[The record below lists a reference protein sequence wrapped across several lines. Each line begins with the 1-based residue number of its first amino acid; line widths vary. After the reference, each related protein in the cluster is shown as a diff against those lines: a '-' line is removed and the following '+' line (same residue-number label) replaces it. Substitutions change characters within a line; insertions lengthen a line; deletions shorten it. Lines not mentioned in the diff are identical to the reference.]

1 MSKPHLQHYV
11 DALNPMQRYLVSEF
25 VDNYED
31 GLMSR
36 RDLLERVYRITGSV
50 AAAAGTLLAL
60 GCAPS
65 TAGPS
70 VIPTPTGAPAA
81 TAVAQP
87 GRSPLSVAAN
97 DPAVVAGPVTFPSG
111 DATGDPSS
119 GRLMAYMA
127 RPAGTVGT
135 PGSAGAPG
143 AAGTTGTGRYGA
155 VMICHENRGTSPHYE
170 DVARRFAKAGFVG
183 ISLDLLSRQG
193 GTPAV
198 PANQVGGIISG
209 AGAAERFVEDFKAA
223 MAYLRQQPFV
233 DGNRIGMTGYC
244 FGGGVTLNVAAREP
258 SLRAAIP
265 YYGTPAFPD
274 DLKNAKAAVL
284 GVYAENDARVNASIP
299 TVEQNLRAAGVPFQA
314 KIYPGAGHAF
324 YNDTGGSYN
333 EAAAVAAWKDTLDWL
348 NTHMGA

>member
-1 MSKPHLQHYV
+1 MSKPQLQRYV
-11 DALNPMQRYLVSEF
+11 DALNPMQRYLVTEF

-36 RDLLERVYRITGSV
+36 RDLLERVFRITGSA

-60 GCAPS
+60 GCAPA
-65 TAGPS
+65 TAGPAAAPGATQAPPAG
-70 VIPTPTGAPAA
+70 PTAAPTAGAQA
-81 TAVAQP
+81 

-111 DATGDPSS
+111 DATI
-119 GRLMAYMA
+119 LAYLA
-127 RPAGTVGT
+127 RPAGTE
-135 PGSAGAPG
+135 PH
-143 AAGTTGTGRYGA
+143 GA
-155 VMICHENRGTSPHYE
+155 VMICHENRGTGPHYE

-193 GTPAV
+193 GTAAV

-209 AGAAERFVEDFKAA
+209 PGAAERFVEDFRAA
-223 MAYLRQQPFV
+223 MVYLRQQPFV

-274 DLKNAKAAVL
+274 ELKSTRAAVL
-284 GVYAENDARVNASIP
+284 GVYGETDARVNASIP
-299 TVEQNLRAAGVPFQA
+299 AVEAGLAEAGVPFQA
-314 KIYPGAGHAF
+314 KRYPGAGHAF
-324 YNDTGGSYN
+324 FNDSGGSYN
-333 EAAAVAAWKDTLDWL
+333 EAAATAAWRDTLEWL
-348 NTHMGA
+348 NAHMGG